1 MNIKSTRDIH
11 RYFATYFNA
20 GELEPYIY
28 ILSKKMSEGHI
39 CINIENT
46 KHADFGEYYPGTV
59 TQPKHLHLHHLV
71 SDGTQN
77 KPFVINNGN
86 LYMQRYYKYESN
98 IISSIQSII
107 SYENEV
113 LEKRMQDLTANKYII
128 KQLFPELLA
137 SRTDW
142 QMLATLSA
150 IINQFSII
158 TGGPGTGKTTTVSR
172 ILTMLLTLTPDM
184 HIALAA
190 PTGKA
195 ANRMAESL
203 KRVQYNNPVIR
214 EKINNLVPSTIHRLL
229 GSQKNSIYFK
239 HDTGRPLP
247 YDLVIIDESS
257 MIDIALFSKLLS
269 AIQPSTKVILLG
281 DKDQLASVEAGSI
294 FGDLCNAEAYI
305 NIFSTQRARWFGQFT
320 QMPLPVSEHIN
331 NTIILFEHV
340 IALQYSHRF
349 STEKGIGQLSN
360 AIISSNK
367 DAIQSFF
374 NNEDD
379 EVFIDETYSEDIFN
393 RFLDGY
399 LDYIQE
405 TDINTAFN
413 KLNRLKVLCAL
424 REGNEGI
431 VSTNARIEK
440 YLQSRKW
447 IHRNTEFYENRPV
460 IITKNNYE
468 LGLFNG
474 DTGIVKRDEHG
485 NLKVWFESSEGS
497 LISFQ
502 PSSIEAAETVYAMT
516 IHKSQGSE
524 LDNIMIVLPKN
535 EDTALLTREL
545 LYTAVTRA
553 RNRVIIQGSHNV
565 ILESAEKKVE
575 RGSGLAGRMRNS
587 ID

>member
-1 MNIKSTRDIH
+1 M
-11 RYFATYFNA
+11 
-20 GELEPYIY
+20 
-28 ILSKKMSEGHI
+28 
-39 CINIENT
+39 
-46 KHADFGEYYPGTV
+46 
-59 TQPKHLHLHHLV
+59 
-71 SDGTQN
+71 
-77 KPFVINNGN
+77 
-86 LYMQRYYKYESN
+86 
-98 IISSIQSII
+98 
-107 SYENEV
+107 
-113 LEKRMQDLTANKYII
+113 
-128 KQLFPELLA
+128 
-137 SRTDW
+137 
-142 QMLATLSA
+142 
-150 IINQFSII
+150 
-158 TGGPGTGKTTTVSR
+158 
-172 ILTMLLTLTPDM
+172 
-184 HIALAA
+184 
-190 PTGKA
+190 
-195 ANRMAESL
+195 
-203 KRVQYNNPVIR
+203 
-214 EKINNLVPSTIHRLL
+214 
-229 GSQKNSIYFK
+229 
-239 HDTGRPLP
+239 
-247 YDLVIIDESS
+247 
-257 MIDIALFSKLLS
+257 
-269 AIQPSTKVILLG
+269 
-281 DKDQLASVEAGSI
+281 ASVEAGSI
-294 FGDLCNAEAYI
+294 FGDLCNAEAHI

-331 NTIILFEHV
+331 NTTILFEHV